1 MSSSK
6 TLCVSQ
12 TFLAGT
18 SSHSNLPFWRALRQW
33 RPMAAAATLWMRCD
47 PHRVFPASPSGP
59 RRRGDPRRPVF
70 TPSDQ
75 FGKTGPAET
84 APGAAS
90 ARIGRHVCGGGERLP
105 AAPSVCP
112 PKFASALS
120 VTARLRAVW
129 VLYVAHICHSKY
141 RAQLKGGSPVA

>member
-33 RPMAAAATLWMRCD
+33 RPMAAAARLWMRCD

-90 ARIGRHVCGGGERLP
+90 ARIGRHVCGRRRGE
-105 AAPSVCP
+105 AARRAVRPSSQICL
-112 PKFASALS
+112 SAQRHGK
-120 VTARLRAVW
+120 TARRLGFIGCPY
-129 VLYVAHICHSKY
+129 LPY
-141 RAQLKGGSPVA
+141 